1 MDLMRLGRGDP
12 TLVSMEVGLVLKV
25 AGVGLLVSVATQIL
39 NKSGR
44 DEQATLVTVAGIVV
58 VLLMLVEQ
66 IGSLF
71 SLIYATFGF

>member
-1 MDLMRLGRGDP
+1 MDLVRRGRGDP
-12 TLVSMEVGLVLKV
+12 SLVDMEVGLILKV

-44 DEQATLVTVAGIVV
+44 DEQATLVTIAGIVV

-66 IGSLF
+66 IGELF
-71 SLIYATFGF
+71 SLVYATFGF